1 VEDVYVV
8 TSRPDEH
15 IGAEPSGPQPDSFFR
30 GLFDLS
36 PEPVLLTDV
45 QSNAILDANQAACNL
60 TGWSRDELM
69 GADLARLCPSRSA
82 AEVQDSAQP
91 GHTPNRVATE
101 DVLIQKPSGEVV
113 PARASA
119 AILTLPGRRVI
130 RWVLRDHPTESIAD
144 DRRGQSRDQLAALN
158 AVANTLGGSLDLED
172 ILRRALDQVLET
184 MKVDA
189 GLITSFDPQAGE
201 MPLMTHCGLSDG
213 FVERMRG
220 QWHMVGTELADTIPG
235 LQEAILIQDLQK
247 DPRVG
252 FLGEDFEKEGL
263 RSSAAVPLQS
273 KGKVTGL
280 LAVASREPHKF
291 TSQDVGILTA
301 ISSQIGMA
309 LENAALHQQQRQRVS
324 QLEALR
330 KTTLDI
336 SRQLD
341 LTQLLQSIVE
351 RASALMG
358 TTGGGLYL
366 YHEEE
371 EELELVVSQYLG
383 DDLRGTRLKL
393 GEGLSGKVVLTGEP
407 MLVEDYQSWVSRSP
421 HYEGMPF
428 RGVAAVPL
436 KWGDRILGVVNLTDL
451 GQARS
456 FTDSD
461 LSVLELFANQA
472 AIAIGNARLYS
483 RQERRSHELM
493 TLHDISLHITSRT
506 DVDSVLDAIVVGA
519 AELLGGPS
527 AELYLCRPHQGDL
540 KGAASTGLSP
550 ELAGGVLQ
558 RGEGVAGTILL
569 TEASLIVDDYDS
581 WEGRS
586 PAFAGSGLGRV
597 VGVPIKYGTDLLGV
611 LVVDRPST
619 TPPFRDNDVNLLT
632 LLANQAAIA
641 IENARLHDQTKQRLE
656 ELSAI
661 EEIVGELSSTL
672 DLGKVIS
679 MVLDKAVEA
688 TEASVGSIG
697 IVAQDRESLIWLA
710 HRGYA
715 SQAAS
720 GHASAFSTERGI
732 VGRVART
739 GELALVDDVSKDVDY
754 IEVVHDTRS
763 QLTAPIVID
772 KAVAGVI
779 ALESPRL
786 GGFTQEHAAWVQHLA
801 EHAAVAMDN
810 AQLYERLRR
819 SEERYRAY
827 VENVPDAIWEA
838 DADGRFTYWSPQVES
853 LTGYAPEELL
863 EHTAAEVFVHPDD
876 AEEFKDHFRRL
887 IQEKSNETTIHLRAL
902 HKYGSPLD
910 LEVSVKP
917 VWGDDGRLIKY
928 GGVARDVSER
938 IRLQAHVVQSAKL
951 SAVGQMIAGV
961 AHELNNPLTTII
973 GYTQLL
979 QAREADDSVQAD
991 LQRIYEGASRA
1002 QRIVQNLLTFS
1013 RQKKPERTPTD
1024 VNEVIEHTMTLRG
1037 YELQEDDVE
1046 VITDLADNLPW
1057 TMADGYQL
1065 EQVFLNIVNNAHQA
1079 MSQLSGTRILTV
1091 RSALTD
1097 PNTIRITF
1105 SDTGGGIPQA
1115 ILDKVFDPF
1124 FTTRDVGLGTG
1135 LGLSIAHGIVQEHNG
1150 RIWAESTQGEGAT
1163 FIVELPVKSWVED
1176 MDVPTSDDWPAPS
1189 DS

>member
-1 VEDVYVV
+1 V

-15 IGAEPSGPQPDSFFR
+15 TGAEPSGPQPDSFFR
-30 GLFDLS
+30 ALFQLS

-45 QSNAILDANQAACNL
+45 QNNAILDANQAACDL

-69 GADLARLCPSRSA
+69 GADLARLYPSGSV
-82 AEVQDSAQP
+82 AELQDLSQTSP
-91 GHTPNRVATE
+91 TPNRVVTD
-101 DVLIQKPSGEVV
+101 DVLIRRPSGEML

-119 AILTLPGRRVI
+119 TVIALPGRRVI
-130 RWVLRDHPTESIAD
+130 RWVLRDHPTESIVD
-144 DRRGQSRDQLAALN
+144 DRRGQSRDRLAPLN
-158 AVANTLGGSLDLED
+158 AIANTLAGSLDLED

-184 MKVDA
+184 MRVDA
-189 GLITSFDPQAGE
+189 GLIISFDPQTAG
-201 MPLMTHCGLSDG
+201 MPLMAHHGLSDG
-213 FVERMRG
+213 FVQRMGGPR
-220 QWHMVGTELADTIPG
+220 HTVGTELTDTIPG
-235 LQEAILIQDLQK
+235 LEEAILIQDLQK
-247 DPRVG
+247 DPHAA
-252 FLGEDFEKEGL
+252 FLGKDLEKEGL

-291 TSQDVGILTA
+291 TSQDVGLLTA

-330 KTTLDI
+330 RTTLDI

-341 LTQLLQSIVE
+341 LTQLLQSIVD

-366 YHEEE
+366 YHEDE

-393 GEGLSGKVVLTGEP
+393 GEGLSGKVVLTREP
-407 MLVEDYQSWVSRSP
+407 MLVEDYQSWDSRSP

-436 KWGDRILGVVNLTDL
+436 KWGDRILGVVNVTDL
-451 GQARS
+451 GQARV
-456 FTDSD
+456 FTDND
-461 LSVLELFANQA
+461 LSVLELFASQA
-472 AIAIGNARLYS
+472 AIAIENARLYS
-483 RQERRSHELM
+483 RQEQRSRELI
-493 TLHDISLHITSRT
+493 TLHNTSLRISSRT
-506 DVDSVLDAIVVGA
+506 DVNSVLDAIVVGA
-519 AELLGGPS
+519 AELLGGPT
-527 AELYLCRPHQGDL
+527 AELYLYRTRQGDL
-540 KGAASTGLSP
+540 KSAASTGLSP
-550 ELAGGVLQ
+550 ELVGGVLQ
-558 RGEGVAGTILL
+558 RGEGVAGTVLL
-569 TEASLIVDDYDS
+569 TKAPLLVDDYDS
-581 WEGRS
+581 WEGRA
-586 PAFAGSGLGRV
+586 PAFVGRGLGRV
-597 VGVPIKYGTDLLGV
+597 VGMPIKYGTDLLGV

-619 TPPFRDNDVNLLT
+619 ASPFRDSDVNLLT
-632 LLANQAAIA
+632 LLASQAAIA

-679 MVLDKAVEA
+679 TVLDKAIGA
-688 TEASVGSIG
+688 TEASAGSID
-697 IVAQDRESLIWLA
+697 IVADDRSCLMWLA
-710 HRGYA
+710 HRGYPPQTA
-715 SQAAS
+715 SRYAPAS
-720 GHASAFSTERGI
+720 SIERGI

-739 GELALVDDVSKDVDY
+739 GELALVDDVSQDPDY
-754 IEVVHDTRS
+754 MGVIPDTRS
-763 QLTAPIVID
+763 QLTVPIIID

-779 ALESPRL
+779 VLESPKLR
-786 GGFTQEHAAWVQHLA
+786 GFTQEHAAFVQHLA

-863 EHTAAEVFVHPDD
+863 GHTAAEVFVHPDD
-876 AEEFKDHFRRL
+876 VEEFKNHFRRL
-887 IQEKSNETTIHLRAL
+887 IEEKSNETTVHLRAL

-938 IRLQAHVVQSAKL
+938 IRLHAHVVQSAKL
-951 SAVGQMIAGV
+951 SAIGQMIAGV

-979 QAREADDSVQAD
+979 QACQADDTVQAD
-991 LQRIYEGASRA
+991 LQRIYDGASRA

-1037 YELQEDDVE
+1037 YQLQEDDVE

-1065 EQVFLNIVNNAHQA
+1065 EQVFLNIVNNADQA
-1079 MSQLSGTRILTV
+1079 MSLLSGKRVLTV
-1091 RSALTD
+1091 TSALTD
-1097 PNTIRITF
+1097 ANTIRITF

-1135 LGLSIAHGIVQEHNG
+1135 LGLSIAHGIVQEHGG
-1150 RIWAESTQGEGAT
+1150 RIWAESTPGEGAT
-1163 FIVELPVKSWVED
+1163 FVIELPVKSWVED
-1176 MDVPTSDDWPAPS
+1176 MDVATSEDWPAPG